1 MYLNCHTYYSLRF
14 GTFSETELL
23 DLARENHVARLALT
37 DINNTSACLNFIRK
51 AEEAG
56 IAPIVGVDFRKG
68 TVQQFVALARNN
80 TGYTAINTLLSE
92 YLHHNRDIPP
102 RAPELPETYVI
113 YPLEKAVRHG
123 FTSLKENEY
132 VGVSVHDLRRLP
144 FTVFGEMQDK
154 LVVLQPVT
162 FRNKRD
168 YNAHRLLRAIDHNTV
183 LSKLPPGETAPEDE
197 KMYPSE
203 NLYRAF
209 GQYPRILEN
218 TVRLMEACRVSF
230 DFSEG
235 KPGNNQQT
243 YTGSREE
250 DEELLAGL
258 CVKGIAYRYPEQQHM
273 AMERLQKE
281 LDLIRKKDFV
291 SYFLINY
298 DIVEYARQQGYF
310 HVGRGS
316 GANSIVAYLLGIT
329 DVDPLELDLYFERF
343 INLFRSSPP
352 DFDID
357 FSWRN
362 RDDVTRYIFE
372 RFPHVA
378 LMGAYV
384 TFNYKGTVRELGKV
398 FGLPKGDIDRL
409 SEGDLQPYELDEP
422 SRLVLKYGKL
432 IEGMPS
438 HLSVHSSGII
448 ISEYPLNTFS
458 ATFLPPKNYPTVQF
472 DMHIAEDVGLYKF
485 DILGQRGL
493 GKIRETI
500 EIIRYN
506 RPGEPVPDIHD
517 IHRFKNDLKIKAM
530 LESAQCMGC
539 FYVES
544 PAMRMLLKKLKV
556 AHYIGLVAA
565 SSIIRPGVAK
575 SGMMRE
581 YILRHQ
587 DPERVKQAHPVLLEI
602 MPETYGVMVYQEDVI
617 KVAHH
622 FAGLTLAEA
631 DVLRRG
637 MSGKFR
643 SRDEFKEVEDR
654 FVANCRDRGYDDKV
668 IFEVWKQIESFAGY
682 AFAKGHSASYAVESY
697 QSLFL
702 RAYYPLEFMV
712 AVLNNGGGFYRL
724 ETYIHEAE
732 MLGAQIHIPCINR
745 SRMESRICGKDIYL
759 GFGYLKDLEDKI
771 CRRLLEERDRNGE
784 FASLADFMERV
795 IISMEQLSI
804 LIRIGAFRFTGTDK
818 YELLWQAHL
827 GRGVVPG
834 EEDQCRMFASRQKD
848 FVIPALQT
856 TRLEAAFEQIEL
868 LGFPLCSPFELLKEP
883 PKSHKGAQDLEY
895 SEGKYIDI
903 YGYLVAV
910 KKTRTRKGE
919 EMFFGT
925 FTDQCGEVFDIVV
938 FPPVARKNRFKG
950 KGVYRMYGKVVN
962 EFGFYSI
969 EIVKMQREA
978 YVTDPRFV
986 E

>member
-23 DLARENHVARLALT
+23 DLARENHVSRLALT

-56 IAPIVGVDFRKG
+56 ISPIVGVDFRKG
-68 TVQQFVALARNN
+68 IEQQFVALARNN
-80 TGYTAINTLLSE
+80 AGYTAINTLLSE
-92 YLHHNRDIPP
+92 YLYHRCDISS
-102 RAPELPETYVI
+102 RAPELPGAFVI
-113 YPLEKAVRHG
+113 YPLQKAEENG
-123 FTSLKENEY
+123 FTTLKENEY
-132 VGVSVHDLRRLP
+132 IGVSVSDLRRLP
-144 FTVFGEMQDK
+144 FTVFGSMQEK
-154 LVVLQPVT
+154 LVVLQTVS

-168 YNAHRLLRAIDHNTV
+168 YNAHRLLRAIDCNTL
-183 LSKLPPGETAPEDE
+183 LSKLPPEEIAPEDE
-197 KMYPSE
+197 KMYPPE

-209 GQYPRILEN
+209 EQYPRILEN
-218 TVRLMEACRVSF
+218 TVRLMDVCQVSF

-235 KPGNNQQT
+235 KQGNNQQT

-250 DEELLAGL
+250 DEQLLEKL
-258 CVKGIAYRYPEQQHM
+258 CIEGIGYRYPEQRQM
-273 AMERLQKE
+273 AIERMQKE
-281 LDLIRKKDFV
+281 LELIKKKDFV

-298 DIVEYARQQGYF
+298 DIVEYARKQGYF

-357 FSWRN
+357 FSWRD

-384 TFNYKGTVRELGKV
+384 TFNYKGVVRKLGKV
-398 FGLPKGDIDRL
+398 FGLPKEDIDRL
-409 SEGDLQPYELDEP
+409 SEGNFQLYELDEP

-438 HLSVHSSGII
+438 YLSVHSSGII
-448 ISEYPLNTFS
+448 ISEHSLHTFS

-472 DMHIAEDVGLYKF
+472 DMHIAEDIGLYKF

-506 RPGEPVPDIHD
+506 RPGETIPDIHD
-517 IHRFKNDLKIKAM
+517 INRFKQDPKIKTM

-556 AHYIGLVAA
+556 DNYLGLVAA

-587 DPERVKQAHPVLLEI
+587 DPERVKQAHPILLKI

-654 FVANCRDRGYDDKV
+654 FIGNCRSRGYDDKT

-712 AVLNNGGGFYRL
+712 AVLNNGGGFYRP
-724 ETYIHEAE
+724 EIYIHEAK
-732 MLGAQIHIPCINR
+732 MLGARVRLPCINR
-745 SRMESRICGKDIYL
+745 SRMENRIIGKDIYL
-759 GFGYLKDLEDKI
+759 GLGYLKDLEDKVGYK
-771 CRRLLEERDRNGE
+771 LVEERDRNGE
-784 FASLADFMERV
+784 FTSLTDFVERV
-795 IISMEQLSI
+795 DISTEQLSI
-804 LIRIGAFRFTGTDK
+804 LIRIGAFRFTGIDK
-818 YELLWQAHL
+818 YELLWLAHL
-827 GRGVVPG
+827 RREVIP
-834 EEDQCRMFASRQKD
+834 EDKNQYRMFAPQQKD
-848 FVIPALQT
+848 FVLPSLQT
-856 TRLEAAFEQIEL
+856 TRLEAAFDQIEL
-868 LGFPLCSPFELLKEP
+868 LGFTLCSPFELLKEP
-883 PKSHKGAQDLEY
+883 PKSRKGAHDLEY
-895 SEGKYIDI
+895 NEGKYIDI

-910 KKTRTRKGE
+910 KKTRTHKGE

-925 FTDQCGEVFDIVV
+925 FIDQYGEVFDVV
-938 FPPVARKNRFKG
+938 IFPPVARKNKFKG
-950 KGVYRMYGKVVN
+950 KGIYRMYGKVVD

-969 EIVKMQREA
+969 EIVKMQKEVYRVNPSAEQ
-978 YVTDPRFV
+978 
-986 E
+986 